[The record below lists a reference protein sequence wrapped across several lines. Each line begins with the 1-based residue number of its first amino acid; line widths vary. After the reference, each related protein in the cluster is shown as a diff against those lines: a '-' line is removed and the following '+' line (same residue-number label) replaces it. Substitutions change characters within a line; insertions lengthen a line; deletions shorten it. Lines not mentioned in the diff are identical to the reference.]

1 MVTKLVNLIVE
12 HRWKEKNQ
20 EEAFKVVGSI
30 VDMAKNGK
38 LPQGFSLKSINVIG
52 SERMAICN
60 WEAPS
65 LADLKGLVAKVNP
78 PTKYEVFE
86 AQKLL

>member
-1 MVTKLVNLIVE
+1 MVYIIVE

-20 EEAFKVVGSI
+20 DAAFKVVGSI
-30 VDMAKNGK
+30 IDMAKNGT
-38 LPQGFSLKSINVIG
+38 LPAGFSLKSVNVVG

-65 LADLKGLVAKVNP
+65 LSDFKGLIEKVNP

-86 AQKLL
+86 SQKLF

>member
-1 MVTKLVNLIVE
+1 MVNLIVE

-20 EEAFKVVGSI
+20 EAAFKVVGSI
-30 VDMAKNGK
+30 VEMAKNGK

-65 LADLKGLVAKVNP
+65 LNDLKGLVEQVNP
-78 PTKYEVFE
+78 PTKYEIFE

>member
-1 MVTKLVNLIVE
+1 MVNLIVE

-20 EEAFKVVGSI
+20 EAAFKVVGSI

-65 LADLKGLVAKVNP
+65 LSDLKGLVAQVNP
-78 PTKYEVFE
+78 PTKYEIFE

>member
-1 MVTKLVNLIVE
+1 MVNLIVE

-20 EEAFKVVGSI
+20 EAAFKVVGSI
-30 VDMAKNGK
+30 VEMAKNGK
-38 LPQGFSLKSINVIG
+38 LPTGFSLKSINVVS
-52 SERMAICN
+52 SERLAICN

-65 LADLKGLVAKVNP
+65 LNDLKGLVAQVNP
-78 PTKYEVFE
+78 PTKYEIFE

>member
-1 MVTKLVNLIVE
+1 MVNLIVE

-20 EEAFKVVGSI
+20 EAAFKVVGSI

-60 WEAPS
+60 WEAPG
-65 LADLKGLVAKVNP
+65 LNDLKGLVAQVNP
-78 PTKYEVFE
+78 PTKYEIFE

>member
-1 MVTKLVNLIVE
+1 MVNLIVE

-20 EEAFKVVGSI
+20 EAAFKVVGSI
-30 VDMAKNGK
+30 VEMAKNGK

-60 WEAPS
+60 WEAPT
-65 LADLKGLVAKVNP
+65 LNDLKVLVEQVNP
-78 PTKYEVFE
+78 PTKYEIFE

>member
-1 MVTKLVNLIVE
+1 MVNLIVE

-20 EEAFKVVGSI
+20 ESAFKVVGSI

-65 LADLKGLVAKVNP
+65 LNDLKGLVAQVNP
-78 PTKYEVFE
+78 PTKYEIFE

>member
-1 MVTKLVNLIVE
+1 MVNLIVE

-20 EEAFKVVGSI
+20 EAAFKVVGSI
-30 VDMAKNGK
+30 VEMAKNGK

-60 WEAPS
+60 WVAPS
-65 LADLKGLVAKVNP
+65 LNDLKGLVEQVNP
-78 PTKYEVFE
+78 PTKYEIFE